1 MRLIDADMLYENA
14 LTAVSMSF
22 VSDNKKQAAM
32 AVAEMIRSAQTVD
45 AQPVIHGEWR
55 SYSPLTD
62 TFECNQCGYQ
72 VIDESFRTNFCPHC
86 GADMRG

>member
-1 MRLIDADMLYENA
+1 MRLIDADA
-14 LTAVSMSF
+14 L
-22 VSDNKKQAAM
+22 KQKWIFRGE
-32 AVAEMIRSAQTVD
+32 AERGYREEIDSAPTID
-45 AQPVIHGEWR
+45 AKPVIHGEWR

-72 VIDESFRTNFCPHC
+72 VIDESFRTNFCPYC